1 MDIEQFLSSPSTFP
15 KIKITDIHIPT
26 ELEKE
31 NGTNWLFSSQ
41 HFANFK
47 KMKPYSMSMQNNDNI
62 NNDGDIDDN
71 DELDN
76 IILFLF

>member
-1 MDIEQFLSSPSTFP
+1 MDIEQFLSSPTFP

-31 NGTNWLFSSQ
+31 NGTKWLFSSQ
-41 HFANFK
+41 HFADFK

-62 NNDGDIDDN
+62 NNDGDVADN